1 MHPWRGVG
9 ARYCVAAS
17 APVPV
22 EDAGKSK
29 RQVAGIGSGGD
40 RVGVEQCRIIAGGRE
55 RRNAR
60 NILVFHDG
68 LDRFYRVSDT

>member
-1 MHPWRGVG
+1 MHPWRGGG

-22 EDAGKSK
+22 EDAGESK
-29 RQVAGIGSGGD
+29 RQVAGIGSGG
-40 RVGVEQCRIIAGGRE
+40 EQCRIIADGRE